1 MAGRGVVGR
10 AQGKRSGRAP
20 PVASGP
26 VNVLWRTLFVML
38 RAKLR
43 RRRRGTRPLTDVY
56 RIRLRV
62 LPTDI
67 DLLRHLNNGRYL
79 SLFDLGRWDMLE
91 QAGLTDVFRARGW
104 YPVVSS
110 ETITFRR
117 SLDLWQ
123 RFDLETRWIGRDDRA
138 LYMEHRAVV
147 DGEVFARAIVR
158 ARLLG
163 PGGPVPHDDLF
174 AAVHVPEGLP
184 EVDEW
189 IHTWA
194 DAAALPS
201 TRRPAPSIWD

>member
-1 MAGRGVVGR
+1 M
-10 AQGKRSGRAP
+10 
-20 PVASGP
+20 
-26 VNVLWRTLFVML
+26 NVLWRTIIVTL
-38 RAKLR
+38 RAKARVR
-43 RRRRGTRPLTDVY
+43 RAGHRRLTDVY

-67 DLLRHLNNGRYL
+67 DVLRHLNNGRYL

-91 QAGLTDVFRARGW
+91 QAGLTEVFRERRW

-110 ETITFRR
+110 ETITFRK
-117 SLDLWQ
+117 SLNLWQ

-147 DGEVFARAIVR
+147 GGEVYARAIIR

-174 AAVHVPEGLP
+174 AAVALPEGLP
-184 EVDEW
+184 DVSAW
-189 IHTWA
+189 IHEWA
-194 DAAALPS
+194 DASSLPS
-201 TRRPAPSIWD
+201 TRRPAPSTWD

>member
-1 MAGRGVVGR
+1 MCSAL
-10 AQGKRSGRAP
+10 
-20 PVASGP
+20 ASVL
-26 VNVLWRTLFVML
+26 VNVLWRTLLVTL

-43 RRRRGTRPLTDVY
+43 VRGGGHRPLTEVH

-67 DLLRHLNNGRYL
+67 DMLRHLNNGRYL

-91 QAGLTDVFRARGW
+91 RTGLTGVLRARRW

-110 ETITFRR
+110 ETITFRK
-117 SLDLWQ
+117 SLGLWQ

-147 DGEVFARAIVR
+147 GGEVYARAIIR

-163 PGGPVPHDDLF
+163 PGGPVAHDDLF
-174 AAVHVPEGLP
+174 AAVEVPEGLP
-184 EVDEW
+184 EVAAW
-189 IHTWA
+189 IHDWA
-194 DAAALPS
+194 DASALPS
-201 TRRPAPSIWD
+201 TRRPAPSVWD

>member
-1 MAGRGVVGR
+1 M
-10 AQGKRSGRAP
+10 
-20 PVASGP
+20 
-26 VNVLWRTLFVML
+26 NVLWRTLLVIR
-38 RAKLR
+38 RAKR
-43 RRRRGTRPLTDVY
+43 RARRVGVRPLDDVY

-91 QAGLTDVFRARGW
+91 RSGLTGLFRSRGW

-117 SLDLWQ
+117 SLELWQ
-123 RFDLETRWIGRDDRA
+123 RFELETRWIGRDDRA

-147 DGEVFARAIVR
+147 DGEIYAQAIIR

-163 PGGPVPHDDLF
+163 KAGPVPHDELF
-174 AAVHVPEGLP
+174 AAVDVPGGLP
-184 EVDEW
+184 EVAPW
-189 IHTWA
+189 IHEWA
-194 DAAALPS
+194 EAAALPS
-201 TRRPAPSIWD
+201 TRRPAPSTWD